1 MKRIEWLDFAK
12 GISIFM
18 VVLGHTLRGIY
29 THNLYLNYDK
39 YLVIIADIIFLFAMP
54 VFFAL
59 SGYLFKPLNSWREY
73 KFFIRKKA
81 INLLIPYVIFSILYV
96 CLQHIG
102 TAKNLQSWGSLLLIW
117 YRPISYL
124 WFLYTLF
131 FIFVIVGY
139 FSVINISIKKQV
151 IIYLGMFLIT
161 QIVSIPS
168 GVSFSLTWIFF
179 FYLGVLCKKYLFILE
194 NKVFEISSILI
205 CIVLVFVDFNV
216 VGIYAD
222 YNFPHLWN
230 FIPKVLIVLISMM
243 CFEHC
248 PRNKIFKYYK
258 KYGVYSLIVY
268 LVHEPVISIV
278 RTLILHV
285 VHPNIV
291 FMFLLLFLS
300 GWYISIFAVY
310 LNKKV
315 KFINMIF
322 SPYKYFKES
331 RIINE

>member
-1 MKRIEWLDFAK
+1 M
-12 GISIFM
+12 
-18 VVLGHTLRGIY
+18 
-29 THNLYLNYDK
+29 
-39 YLVIIADIIFLFAMP
+39 
-54 VFFAL
+54 
-59 SGYLFKPLNSWREY
+59 
-73 KFFIRKKA
+73 
-81 INLLIPYVIFSILYV
+81 
-96 CLQHIG
+96 
-102 TAKNLQSWGSLLLIW
+102 
-117 YRPISYL
+117 
-124 WFLYTLF
+124 
-131 FIFVIVGY
+131 
-139 FSVINISIKKQV
+139 
-151 IIYLGMFLIT
+151 
-161 QIVSIPS
+161 
-168 GVSFSLTWIFF
+168 
-179 FYLGVLCKKYLFILE
+179 
-194 NKVFEISSILI
+194 
-205 CIVLVFVDFNV
+205 
-216 VGIYAD
+216 GIYAD

-291 FMFLLLFLS
+291 FMFLLLFFS

-315 KFINMIF
+315 KFINIIF

>member
-168 GVSFSLTWIFF
+168 GVSFSLMWIFF

-230 FIPKVLIVLISMM
+230 FIPKVLLTFLAIM
-243 CFEHC
+243 FFANF
-248 PRNKIFKYYK
+248 PRNHFFRYFE
-258 KYGVYSLIVY
+258 KYGKNSLIIY
-268 LVHEPVISIV
+268 LVHVPVISATRVFVFYFCYPNVFIMII
-278 RTLILHV
+278 ILV
-285 VHPNIV
+285 GIGWYLSVFIV
-291 FMFLLLFLS
+291 FVS
-300 GWYISIFAVY
+300 
-310 LNKKV
+310 KKI
-315 KFINMIF
+315 KIINMIF
-322 SPYKYFKES
+322 SPYRYVKF
-331 RIINE
+331 